1 MSTTQTEVVQQQ
13 NSVLIRGQAENGA
26 WAVIPAEED
35 KDVEGSPSTSTLK
48 TAVSTTSVTN
58 DPGPC
63 GRCRKPLQPTDQAL
77 ECETCHQIFHT
88 QCENVNKTQYN
99 CIAASAKAKGKAKS
113 RVHWYCNTCD
123 IVTNDWMRS
132 MSTLHANQQELQ
144 SKVKELEE
152 KVDKKADQTTVDEIQ
167 SRVTNLEAKV
177 NGIHENPQN
186 PQPSTSSGQGNQSDV
201 IKEIRDQEEQKR
213 NLVFFNIPESKASD
227 VNDRAKHDKEEV
239 KEISKICQ
247 ATIKKD
253 EMTRAIRLGK
263 KPNGDKPRPLLIELV
278 SDEKKPAL
286 FKNLSKLQNAP
297 DKYKSVSVKNDLTPK
312 QRELEKN
319 LREEAKKKE
328 EEASG
333 EAKFKV
339 RGPPWDR
346 RITKIETKQKKN

>member
-1 MSTTQTEVVQQQ
+1 M
-13 NSVLIRGQAENGA
+13 IRGQTENGA

-35 KDVEGSPSTSTLK
+35 KEVEGSSSTSTLK

-77 ECETCHQIFHT
+77 ECETCHQVFHT

-99 CIAASAKAKGKAKS
+99 CIAASNKGKGKGKS

-132 MSTLHANQQELQ
+132 MSTLHANQQVLERRVE
-144 SKVKELEE
+144 KLEE
-152 KVDKKADQTTVDEIQ
+152 KVEKKADLEDVKQIEN
-167 SRVTNLEAKV
+167 RVTGLEGKI
-177 NGIHENPQN
+177 NQIQENPGSS
-186 PQPSTSSGQGNQSDV
+186 QPSTSSGQGNPSDV
-201 IKEIRDQEEQKR
+201 IREIKDQEERKR

-253 EMTRAIRLGK
+253 EMIKAIRLGK

-278 SDEKKPAL
+278 SDEKKPTL

-297 DKYKSVSVKNDLTPK
+297 GKYKSVSVKNDLTPK

-328 EEASG
+328 EEALG

-339 RGPPWDR
+339 RGPPWAR
-346 RITKIETKQKKN
+346 RIAKIETKQKKN